1 MSFRTVVERALQDE
15 GGKAS
20 GPARTGPGDVG
31 RSMFAVGK
39 NAETLAVHGLWPL
52 DGIIDDFAED
62 GGHWQGI
69 PLVDTHRVPRDAT
82 IVNCSTSISPVAVM
96 DHLAASGFGS
106 VTCYHDLVRAS
117 HGSLPWPGFVAA
129 QRRELRE
136 HMDAWQAI
144 HDALHDDE
152 SRQTLLDV
160 ALYRLSSDPRRMHG
174 YRVRM
179 EEQYFEGFM
188 EYKREVFVDAGGF
201 DGDTSE
207 AFANR
212 HPDYERILFF
222 EPSPSNMESARIRL
236 SGLRG
241 IEYFPVGLS
250 DGPGVLRFSPGEG
263 SASAIREDGTDSIR
277 VDALDA
283 LTDAPVSVIKM
294 DLEGWE
300 MPALDG
306 ARGHIRD
313 TRPKLAIAAYHDSSD
328 IRRIYQFV
336 EHFGHGY
343 KVFLRHYTQGWSETV
358 MYFVP

>member
-1 MSFRTVVERALQDE
+1 MSFRTAVERALMDE
-15 GGKAS
+15 RGQAC
-20 GPARTGPGDVG
+20 GPAHAGPGDVG
-31 RSMFAVGK
+31 RGMFAVGK

-52 DGIIDDFAED
+52 DGIIDDFAEK

-69 PLVDTHRVPRDAT
+69 PLVGTHHVPRDAT

-96 DHLAASGFGS
+96 EHLAASGFGNA
-106 VTCYHDLVRAS
+106 TCYHNLVRAS

-129 QRRELRE
+129 QRRELGE
-136 HMDAWQAI
+136 HMDDWQAI

-152 SRQTLLDV
+152 SRKTLLDV
-160 ALYRLSSDPRRMHG
+160 TLYRLSADPRRMRG
-174 YRVRM
+174 YLVRT
-179 EEQYFEGFM
+179 EEQYFESFM
-188 EYKREVFVDAGGF
+188 DYRREVFVDAGGF

-207 AFANR
+207 AFATR

-222 EPSPSNMESARIRL
+222 EPSTSNMEAAHRRL
-236 SGLRG
+236 SSFRD

-250 DGPGVLRFSPGEG
+250 DGPGILRFSTGDG
-263 SASAIREDGTDSIR
+263 SASKISEGGTATIR

-300 MPALDG
+300 MHALEG
-306 ARGHIRD
+306 ARGHIRN
-313 TRPKLAIAAYHDSSD
+313 TTPKLAIAAYHDSSD
-328 IRRIYQFV
+328 IRRIHQFV
-336 EHFGHGY
+336 EQFGHGY
-343 KVFLRHYTQGWSETV
+343 RIFLRHYTQGWSETV